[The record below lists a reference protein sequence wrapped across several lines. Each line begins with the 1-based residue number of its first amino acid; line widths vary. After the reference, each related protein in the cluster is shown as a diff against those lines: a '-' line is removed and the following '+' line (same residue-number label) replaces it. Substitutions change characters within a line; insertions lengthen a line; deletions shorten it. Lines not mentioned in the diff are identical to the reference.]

1 MSAQDRKKAPV
12 VVVVSGPNPSGTFTA
27 GPVSGVLPL
36 VAGQTRG
43 ATREEALDAL
53 KAGLARLGYHAEPAV
68 YDDIEAAQAE
78 VRRRRIARELLAEIS
93 PIRGRLAD
101 VLPER
106 PDLLEALDAVAGA
119 LSAASSGEPRE
130 EPPIEDGRLVCPN
143 CSNERKE
150 YGFEAT
156 ADALVTV
163 TFDES
168 GQATD
173 VAGVEKQID
182 PRGYREVACRWCGAG
197 LPNLSP
203 DDVYSLAAFA
213 ATEASGTRIG
223 GGSA

>member
-1 MSAQDRKKAPV
+1 MNAQDRKKAPV
-12 VVVVSGPNPSGTFTA
+12 VVVVSDPDPYGTFTA
-27 GPVSGVLPL
+27 GPVSGALSFVI
-36 VAGQTRG
+36 GQARG
-43 ATREEALDAL
+43 ATREEAVGAV

-78 VRRRRIARELLAEIS
+78 VRRRRIAADLFAEIS
-93 PIRGRLAD
+93 PTRGRLAD
-101 VLPER
+101 VLPGR

-119 LSAASSGEPRE
+119 LSAASSGEPLE
-130 EPPIEDGRLVCPN
+130 EPPIEDGRLVCPD

-182 PRGYREVACRWCGAG
+182 PRGHREVACR
-197 LPNLSP
+197 
-203 DDVYSLAAFA
+203 
-213 ATEASGTRIG
+213 
-223 GGSA
+223 